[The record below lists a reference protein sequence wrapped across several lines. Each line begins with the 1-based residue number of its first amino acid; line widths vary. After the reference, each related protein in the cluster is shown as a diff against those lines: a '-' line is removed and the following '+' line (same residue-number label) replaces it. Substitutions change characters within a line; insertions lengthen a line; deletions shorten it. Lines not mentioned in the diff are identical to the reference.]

1 MSVLHRRIMTQG
13 RTAAAHPFG
22 TGATP
27 MVMPLAVV
35 TYSPDERVLYGTLHP
50 LYTAD
55 GAVVPAHSESYFS
68 DPAPA
73 PVVPAGK
80 P

>member
-1 MSVLHRRIMTQG
+1 MSVLHRRIMLQG
-13 RTAAAHPFG
+13 RAPGGRPYG
-22 TGATP
+22 TGSTP

-35 TYSPDERVLYGTLHP
+35 YHGEDESALYGTLHP

-55 GAVVPAHSESYFS
+55 GAVIPAHTEAYVTA
-68 DPAPA
+68 PQPA
-73 PVVPAGK
+73 PVVPAGR

>member
-1 MSVLHRRIMTQG
+1 MSVLHRRIVTQG
-13 RTAAAHPFG
+13 RQPAQRPYA
-22 TGATP
+22 TGSTP

-35 TYSPDERVLYGTLHP
+35 THGEDENALYGTLAP

-55 GAVVPAHSESYFS
+55 GAVVPAHTQAYLHNPS
-68 DPAPA
+68 PA
-73 PVVPAGK
+73 PVVPAGR